1 MLRNRV
7 TKPQIVDS
15 ECPTVM
21 HDFVNHIHL
30 FDLLPYSL
38 YEWHPESESLCNQS
52 GNHSLTT
59 IIQGK
64 LCALQPEN
72 SIIESQRF
80 DTLITQQWLRVS
92 MWRLAFGKKPRF
104 AYTGGLFM
112 PPGVP
117 LDAGKVVMKALGS
130 VGQNSKDCHGI
141 GMVGPPQL
149 DQLSDMS

>member
-7 TKPQIVDS
+7 AKPQIVDS

-38 YEWHPESESLCNQS
+38 YEWHPESEGGQQPGDN
-52 GNHSLTT
+52 SLTST
-59 IIQGK
+59 IHGK

-80 DTLITQQWLRVS
+80 DTLVTQQWLRVS
-92 MWRLAFGKKPRF
+92 MWRLAFGKKPLF
-104 AYTGGLFM
+104 AHSRGLLM
-112 PPGVP
+112 PLGIP
-117 LDAGKVVMKALGS
+117 LDAGKVVMRALDS
-130 VGQNSKDCHGI
+130 AGQTSKDCHGI
-141 GMVGPPQL
+141 GMVGLTCSQ
-149 DQLSDMS
+149 